1 MAKKEADAKKR
12 GPKGGIKHQPGR
24 GHDWKSLPARKDAFR
39 RKAARKRRQHEEEAR
54 KAWEEW
60 DRLSEEVK
68 HLLGPDG
75 QPKMPR
81 PKDEK

>member
-1 MAKKEADAKKR
+1 MAKRKASEKKR
-12 GPKGGIKHQPGR
+12 GPKGGVKHQPGR
-24 GHDWKSLPARKDAFR
+24 GHDLKSLPVKKARFK
-39 RKAARKRRQHEEEAR
+39 RKAARKRKQQQDEAR
-54 KAWEEW
+54 KAWDEW
-60 DRLSEEVK
+60 DRLSEEAK